1 MPRYLLDTNIIS
13 FNLKQSHPLLDHR
26 VQLTPSHELT
36 TSSIV
41 EAELRYGAARLPA
54 TARIHALLA
63 DFLPRIEILA
73 WDSRCAA
80 AFALLRRNLEIAG
93 RSLSLADAM
102 IAAHAL
108 VYNLTLVTN
117 DQAFHNVE
125 SLPLEDWTKAPTAT
139 RS

>member
-13 FNLKQSHPLLDHR
+13 FSLKQSHPLLDRH

-54 TARIHALLA
+54 AARIHALLA

-80 AFALLRRNLEIAG
+80 AFALLRRKLEITG

-108 VYNLTLVTN
+108 AHGLTLVTN

-125 SLPLEDWTKAPTAT
+125 SLPLEDWTKAPAAT
-139 RS
+139 PS